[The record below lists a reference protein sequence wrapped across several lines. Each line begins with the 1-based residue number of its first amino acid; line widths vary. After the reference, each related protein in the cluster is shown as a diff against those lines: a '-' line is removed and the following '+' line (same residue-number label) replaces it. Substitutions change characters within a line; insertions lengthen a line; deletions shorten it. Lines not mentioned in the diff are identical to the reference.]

1 MEVIVNMKVRISIL
15 LVASILLVVGG
26 LGLVVLSFSNMYD
39 YEKKT
44 DQALV
49 EAKQK
54 ISVDNVLSKE
64 QAVKTDD
71 VLPNEQAISFN
82 KGEVIGL
89 LTIPSLK
96 AELPIIEGTNE
107 EELEKGVG
115 HYSTTVLPGQNDQI
129 LLSGHR
135 DTVFRRLGE
144 LELGD
149 IFRIEM
155 PYGEFTYQIINTKIV
170 DANDTTVIQSTAPNE
185 ILTVSTCYPFSY
197 LGNAPQRY
205 ILTAEKIKNPTVN

>member
-1 MEVIVNMKVRISIL
+1 MKVRISIL